1 LTAKILKSAGFKKA
15 AYDES
20 ELYALSDSML
30 VYKPMGRNVH
40 LTVTS
45 PLFQLGKKNYTV
57 SDWISYAQTFR
68 YKSDGS
74 GIKPYNQLWK
84 EFVEAMAIEFYQAN
98 LEQYNEDFRSQIAEF
113 RDGNL
118 FFEIMQ
124 QKIWGPAQSDT
135 AALLNYY
142 NRNRGKYN
150 WNKSADAVIFYAPDA
165 VTAKHF
171 SEELKRNPSDWKH
184 IAADHGEQIAA
195 DSSRFELA
203 QIPNA
208 SKLPLRAGVIT
219 EPLVNKADNSTS
231 FAYVLHP
238 YTTGGPRSFAEARG
252 LVINDYQAELEKQW
266 LAELKKK
273 YPVRMNAKGLEM
285 VRKK

>member
-1 LTAKILKSAGFKKA
+1 
-15 AYDES
+15 
-20 ELYALSDSML
+20 
-30 VYKPMGRNVH
+30 
-40 LTVTS
+40 
-45 PLFQLGKKNYTV
+45 
-57 SDWISYAQTFR
+57 
-68 YKSDGS
+68 
-74 GIKPYNQLWK
+74 
-84 EFVEAMAIEFYQAN
+84 
-98 LEQYNEDFRSQIAEF
+98 
-113 RDGNL
+113 
-118 FFEIMQ
+118 MQ

-135 AALLNYY
+135 AALVNYY
-142 NRNRGKYN
+142 NRNRAKYN
-150 WNKSADAVIFYAPDA
+150 WNQSADAVIFYAPDA
-165 VTAKHF
+165 ATAKHF
-171 SEELKRNPSDWKH
+171 SEELKRNPADWKH

-208 SKLPLRAGVIT
+208 SKLSLKAGVIT

-273 YPVRMNAKGLEM
+273 YPVRMNAKALEM